1 MEENN
6 LMNENNDKKKLGLI
20 IGIVVFIILIVVFL
34 VMVVFNKN
42 EEESFETKQVTSY
55 SNRMNEVMEK
65 VKTMDDVE
73 EAKSFVVSEIYDA
86 NELYGGNNS
95 VDYISN
101 QMLVTT
107 MTDASTTIESLLSS
121 LTSSLD
127 KVVNDVNDGVDTLL
141 NGNNKDIL
149 RTTLTMK
156 SNTVCED
163 ENIDNKYC
171 VEKLSAR
178 IYIVDENSD
187 KWAVLVHGNMM
198 SGSLIYSALGN
209 MYTEQGYN
217 VIAPDLRGF
226 GSSDG
231 SVAMGYLESLDV
243 YDWIKDLNANWKD
256 RYGVTK
262 APSNIVVHGVSLGG
276 ATTLQLATNPD
287 IAQSNRG
294 PYTNNLTS
302 LNVKGFVDD
311 CGYTSMSGIITG
323 MLSMGEM
330 VDLTSILGSLNI
342 DLEQFMSEFKK
353 IADVQKIPG
362 FEMFDISKLENM
374 DFSQLYGSLEQFS
387 GEFTKLQDELNKYI
401 NSNGNYEIPGMN
413 QDTINNM
420 LSESYNYFSNQ
431 DVKNKVQNMMQ
442 NYFPEDYKNMINNF
456 NKEDFEDKIND
467 AMNNINQEE
476 VKDKID
482 GIMDGIDG
490 IGQNT
495 SNVVRLASTNS
506 SEQVLEGLIAKV
518 LMNLVGVGLT
528 EENYVKYSN
537 VFSTG
542 RKFVSGSKVMVIHG
556 TADTTV
562 PHSNADTVEK
572 NVNPGILVHKWDA
585 ENQPHAFI
593 VIGAKKE
600 EYKTLVSNYLKCIDD
615 STCTSVSR

>member
-6 LMNENNDKKKLGLI
+6 LMNEKSDKKKLGII
-20 IGIVVFIILIVVFL
+20 IGIVVFIVLIVVFL
-34 VMVVFNKN
+34 VLTVFNKD
-42 EEESFETKQVTSY
+42 EEESFEATQVTSY

-65 VKTMDDVE
+65 VKEMKDVE

-86 NELYGGNNS
+86 NELYGGNDS
-95 VDYISN
+95 VDYMSN

-121 LTSSLD
+121 LTSSLNG
-127 KVVNDVNDGVDTLL
+127 VVEDVNNGVDDLL
-141 NGNNKDIL
+141 NGSNSEVL

-171 VEKLSAR
+171 VEKLNAR
-178 IYIVDENSD
+178 VYIVDENSD

-217 VIAPDLRGF
+217 VLAPDLRGF

-243 YDWIKDLNANWKD
+243 YDWIKDLNTNWKS

-287 IAQSNRG
+287 IAQANRG
-294 PYTNNLTS
+294 PYTSNLTS

-330 VDLTSILGSLNI
+330 IDLTSILGSLNI
-342 DLEQFMSEFKK
+342 DLEQFMAEFQN
-353 IADVQKIPG
+353 IAELQQIPG
-362 FEMFDISKLENM
+362 FENFDISSFENA
-374 DFSQLYGSLEQFS
+374 DFSQIYSSFEQFS
-387 GEFTKLQDELNKYI
+387 DEFTKLQDELNKYI
-401 NSNGNYEIPGMN
+401 NNNGKYEIPGMD
-413 QDTINNM
+413 QEVINDM
-420 LSESYNYFSNQ
+420 LSESYNYMSNNEA
-431 DVKNKVQNMMQ
+431 KEKVQDMME
-442 NYFPEDYKNMINNF
+442 NYFPEEYKNMINNI
-456 NKEDFEDKIND
+456 NKEDIEDKLND
-467 AMNNINQEE
+467 AMNNIDKDE

-482 GIMDGIDG
+482 SIIDG
-490 IGQNT
+490 YENIGQNT
-495 SNVVRLASTNS
+495 NNVVRLASTNS
-506 SEQVLEGLIAKV
+506 SEQVLEGLVAKA

-528 EENYVKYSN
+528 EENYAKYSD
-537 VFSTG
+537 VFSSG

-572 NVNPGILVHKWDA
+572 NVKPGILVHKWDA

-593 VIGAKKE
+593 VVGSNKD

-615 STCTSVSR
+615 NACTSVSR

>member
-6 LMNENNDKKKLGLI
+6 LINENNDKKKLGII
-20 IGIVVFIILIVVFL
+20 IGIVVFIALIVVFL
-34 VMVVFNKN
+34 VMVVFNKKD
-42 EEESFETKQVTSY
+42 EESFETKQVTSY
-55 SNRMNEVMEK
+55 SNRMSEVMEK
-65 VKTMDDVE
+65 VKTMKDVE

-86 NELYGGNNS
+86 NELYGGNDS
-95 VDYISN
+95 VDYMSN

-107 MTDASTTIESLLSS
+107 MTDASTTIDSLLSS
-121 LTSSLD
+121 LTTSLD
-127 KVVNDVNDGVDTLL
+127 KVVGDVNDGVDDLL
-141 NGNNKDIL
+141 NGSNKEVL

-163 ENIDNKYC
+163 DGIDNKYC
-171 VEKLSAR
+171 VEKLNAR
-178 IYIVDENSD
+178 VYIADENSD
-187 KWAVLVHGNMM
+187 KWAVLVHGYMM
-198 SGSLIYSALGN
+198 SGSLMYSAVGS

-262 APSNIVVHGVSLGG
+262 APTSIIVHGVSLGG

-287 IAQSNRG
+287 IAAASG
-294 PYTNNLTS
+294 APYTNNLTS

-330 VDLTSILGSLNI
+330 VDLTSILSSLNI
-342 DLEQFMSEFKK
+342 DLEQFMAEFKN
-353 IADVQKIPG
+353 IATAQKIPG
-362 FEMFDISKLENM
+362 FENFDISKFENA
-374 DFSQLYGSLEQFS
+374 DFSQIYSSLEQFS
-387 GEFTKLQDELNKYI
+387 GEFNKLQDELNKYI
-401 NSNGNYEIPGMN
+401 NNNGKYEIPGMD
-413 QDTINNM
+413 QDAINNM
-420 LSESYNYFSNQ
+420 LSDSYNYMSN
-431 DVKNKVQNMMQ
+431 DELKNKVQDMMQ
-442 NYFPEDYKNMINNF
+442 SYFPEDYKNMMNNV
-456 NKEDFEDKIND
+456 NREDVEDKIND
-467 AMNNINQEE
+467 A
-476 VKDKID
+476 KDKID
-482 GIMDGIDG
+482 SIIDGYGG

-495 SNVVRLASTNS
+495 NNDIIRLASTNS
-506 SEQVLEGLIAKV
+506 SEQVLEGLVAKA

-528 EENYVKYSN
+528 EDNYAKYSD

-542 RKFVSGSKVMVIHG
+542 RKIVSGSKVMIIHG

-562 PHSNADTVEK
+562 PHNNADIVEK

-593 VIGAKKE
+593 VVGINKN
-600 EYKTLVSNYLKCIDD
+600 EYKSLVTNYLKCIDD
-615 STCTSVSR
+615 NTCTSISR